1 VLRVV
6 KALRAKKFAELVE
19 QAYSRS
25 TRKVLLQPIIGR
37 KRVRQPPEAK
47 IEEDWIDTPSGA
59 IIVNRN

>member
-19 QAYSRS
+19 QAYRAV
-25 TRKVLLQPIIGR
+25 RGKVLIGR

-59 IIVNRN
+59 IIVNRI